1 MTNTQT
7 IGRVNFLEILQPIVS
22 QKDLENIEDA
32 YTLSKY
38 GHRNQLRDQGMRYF
52 EHPKEVALILV
63 DELGIYD
70 SEMIIMALLHDIIE
84 DTFILSAHGLKKL
97 FGDRVLEGLGYLTKV
112 DTVQHY
118 IERMEECSDMG
129 VIIVKFADRLHN
141 LRTLDGV
148 TKEKKERKLKET
160 RELYLPLLEKDIR
173 SAKSKT
179 DSTALVYL
187 QNEILKTLENG

>member
-7 IGRVNFLEILQPIVS
+7 VSRVSFLELLKLRVS
-22 QKDLENIEDA
+22 DEELKTIEDA

-38 GHRNQLRDQGMRYF
+38 GHRNQLRDQGTRYF

-84 DTFILSAHGLKKL
+84 DTFILSDHGLEKL
-97 FGDRVLEGLGYLTKV
+97 FGKRVVEGLRYLTKT
-112 DTVQHY
+112 DTVEHY
-118 IERMEECSDMG
+118 LERMAQCEDMG

-148 TKEKKERKLKET
+148 TKEKRERKIKET
-160 RELYLPLLEKDIR
+160 KELYLPLLKKDIQ
-173 SAKSKT
+173 SEKSKT
-179 DSTALVYL
+179 VSATLVYL
-187 QNEILKTLENG
+187 KDEILKNL

>member
-7 IGRVNFLEILQPIVS
+7 VNRVSFLELLKLRVS
-22 QKDLENIEDA
+22 DEELKTIEDA

-70 SEMIIMALLHDIIE
+70 SEMIVMALLHDIIE
-84 DTFILSAHGLKKL
+84 DTFILSDHGLEKL
-97 FGDRVLEGLGYLTKV
+97 FGKRVVEGLRYLTKT
-112 DTVQHY
+112 DTVEHY
-118 IERMEECSDMG
+118 IKRMTQCEDMG

-148 TKEKKERKLKET
+148 TQEKRERKIKET
-160 RELYLPLLEKDIR
+160 QELYLPLLEKDIR
-173 SAKSKT
+173 SEKSKT
-179 DSTALVYL
+179 VSTTLVYL
-187 QNEILKTLENG
+187 KEEILKNLKHK